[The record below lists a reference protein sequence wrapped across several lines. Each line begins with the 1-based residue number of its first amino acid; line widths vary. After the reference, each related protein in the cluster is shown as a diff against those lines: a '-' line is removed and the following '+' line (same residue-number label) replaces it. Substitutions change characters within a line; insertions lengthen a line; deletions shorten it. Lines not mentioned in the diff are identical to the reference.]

1 MDLQA
6 RKNERLGKDGRL
18 LFLTRGVRL
27 FAYGFLSIVLVL
39 YLTEIGL
46 SDVQVGLLLALTLV
60 GDTVISLLITT
71 RADRIGRKRM
81 LMLGGALMLFAGVV
95 FALTNNFAIILVA
108 AIVGVISPSGNE
120 VGPFLSIEQASLSH
134 IVPADERTKVF
145 AWYNLLGSFSMASGT
160 LVGGWMAQV
169 LQNGGTSALDSYRS
183 IIIGYAIFGAVLVVL
198 FLGLSSRVEVRT
210 TRPDGIKR
218 RFGLHRSKRTVL
230 KLSALFSLDAFG
242 GGFIVQSILA
252 YWFFVRFGTDPGT
265 LGTMFFLANILAGIS
280 ALSAVWMARRIG
292 LIRTMVYTHLPSN
305 VLLILIPLMPD
316 FTLALVLLLLRFSIS
331 QMDVPTRQ
339 AYVIAVVSEDERS
352 AAAGITGVARTI
364 GSSVALLFTGFLLSD
379 NTLLSAPF
387 FIAGGVKIIYDVL
400 MYRSFSAHEPEDR
413 PGRPVDGGR

>member
-1 MDLQA
+1 MDQ
-6 RKNERLGKDGRL
+6 RYRQKERLGKDGRL

-39 YLTEIGL
+39 YLSEIGL
-46 SDVQVGLLLALTLV
+46 SDVQVGILLALTLV

-71 RADRIGRKRM
+71 RADTVGRKRM
-81 LMLGGALMLFAGVV
+81 LMLGGVLMLFAGVV

-108 AIVGVISPSGNE
+108 AIIGVISPSGNE

-145 AWYNLLGSFSMASGT
+145 AWYNLLGSFAMASGT
-160 LVGGWMAQV
+160 LVGGWMAQL
-169 LQNGGTSALDSYRS
+169 LQNGGTSMLDSYRS
-183 IIIGYAIFGAVLVVL
+183 IIIGYAVLGAVLVVL
-198 FLGLSSRVEVRT
+198 FLGLSSRVEVKAV
-210 TRPDGIKR
+210 PYDGIRR

-265 LGTMFFLANILAGIS
+265 LGSMFFLANILAGVS
-280 ALSAVWMARRIG
+280 ALSAVWIARRIG

-305 VLLILIPLMPD
+305 ILLILIPLMPN

-339 AYVIAVVSEDERS
+339 SYVIAVVSEDERS

-364 GSSVALLFTGFLLSD
+364 GSSVALLFTGLLLSD
-379 NTLLSAPF
+379 NTLLSVPF
-387 FIAGGVKIIYDVL
+387 FIAGGVKIIYDIL
-400 MYRSFSAHEPEDR
+400 LFASFRSHEPEDHPAR
-413 PGRPVDGGR
+413 SPDGAR

>member
-1 MDLQA
+1 MMKKAFSSQH
-6 RKNERLGKDGRL
+6 LGKDGRL

-39 YLTEIGL
+39 YLSEIGL
-46 SDVQVGLLLALTLV
+46 TDVQVGLLLALTLV

-71 RADRIGRKRM
+71 RADHVGRKKM
-81 LMLGGALMLFAGVV
+81 LMLGGVLMLFAGVV
-95 FALTNNFAIILVA
+95 FAMTNNFAVILVA
-108 AIVGVISPSGNE
+108 AIIGVISPSGNE

-134 IVPADERTKVF
+134 IVPADERTRVF
-145 AWYNLLGSFSMASGT
+145 AWYNLLGSFAMASGT
-160 LVGGWMAQV
+160 LVGGWMAQA
-169 LQNGGTSALDSYRS
+169 LQNSGTSTLDSYRS
-183 IIIGYAIFGAVLVVL
+183 IIIGYAIFGAVLVIL
-198 FLGLSSRVEVRT
+198 FLGLTSRVEVKAS
-210 TRPDGIKR
+210 RPDGIRR
-218 RFGLHRSKRTVL
+218 RFGLHRSKKTVL

-252 YWFFVRFGTDPGT
+252 YWFFIRFGSDPGT
-265 LGTMFFLANILAGIS
+265 LGSIFFLANILAGIS
-280 ALSAVWMARRIG
+280 ALSAVWIAKRIG

-305 VLLILIPLMPD
+305 VLLILIPLMPN

-379 NTLLSAPF
+379 NTLLSVPF
-387 FIAGGVKIIYDVL
+387 FVAGGVKIIYDVL
-400 MYRSFSAHEPEDR
+400 IYFSFKSHETPDEKKRSAEE
-413 PGRPVDGGR
+413 G

>member
-1 MDLQA
+1 MEQ
-6 RKNERLGKDGRL
+6 KESQNQRLGKDGRL

-39 YLTEIGL
+39 YLVQIGL

-71 RADRIGRKRM
+71 RADHVGRKRM
-81 LMLGGALMLFAGVV
+81 LMVGGVLMLFAGVI
-95 FALTNNFAIILVA
+95 FALTDNFAIILVA
-108 AIVGVISPSGNE
+108 AIIGVISPSGNE

-145 AWYNLLGSFSMASGT
+145 AWYNLLGSFAMASGT
-160 LVGGWMAQV
+160 LVGGWMAQA

-183 IIIGYAIFGAVLVVL
+183 IIIGYAIFGAVLVIL
-198 FLGLSSRVEVRT
+198 FLGLSSRVEVRAAQ
-210 TRPDGIKR
+210 PDGIKR

-230 KLSALFSLDAFG
+230 KLSALFSMDAFG

-252 YWFFVRFGTDPGT
+252 YWFFLHYGTDPGT

-280 ALSAVWMARRIG
+280 ALSAVWIARRIG

-305 VLLILIPLMPD
+305 VLLILIPLMPN
-316 FTLALVLLLLRFSIS
+316 FTLAVVLLLIRFSIS

-364 GSSVALLFTGFLLSD
+364 GSSFALLFTGFLLSD
-379 NTLLSAPF
+379 STLLSAPF
-387 FIAGGVKIIYDVL
+387 FIAGGVKIVYDILIY
-400 MYRSFSAHEPEDR
+400 MSFKSAEPEDR
-413 PGRPVDGGR
+413 PVGSVQGAK